1 MSATTNAATA
11 QMSDEAIRKGSGKA
25 WGEWRE
31 LLDTWGAAQ
40 KPHNEIA
47 TYVEHEF
54 GVDGWW
60 AQAVTVGY
68 EKIIGRRTVGER
80 GDCSFYTSAS
90 KTVPA
95 GIAAHFQAWVDEAQ
109 RDRWLAPGTLSL
121 RTSQENRSARFDDN
135 DFGGIVALHF
145 TDKGEGK
152 SSVSMQIE
160 KLPSRESIDE
170 RKATW
175 KARLNDLAAY
185 LKG

>member
-1 MSATTNAATA
+1 MPPTTSSTPS
-11 QMSDEAIRKGSGKA
+11 MSDEAIRNGSGKK
-25 WGEWRE
+25 WSEWRE
-31 LLDTWGAAQ
+31 ILDSWGGPE

-47 TYVEHEF
+47 AYLVDER

-60 AQAVTVGY
+60 AQSVTVGY
-68 EKIIGRRTVGER
+68 ERMIGRRAIGEKSD
-80 GDCSFYTSAS
+80 GSFAASAS

-95 GIAAHFQAWVDEAQ
+95 GIDTHFAAWVDERQ
-109 RDRWLAPGTLSL
+109 RDQWLPPGTLAL
-121 RTSQENRSARFDDN
+121 RTAQDGKSARFDDIE
-135 DFGGIVALHF
+135 FGGIVALWF
-145 TDKGEGK
+145 TDKGEAK

-175 KARLNDLAAY
+175 KARLNDLAAF